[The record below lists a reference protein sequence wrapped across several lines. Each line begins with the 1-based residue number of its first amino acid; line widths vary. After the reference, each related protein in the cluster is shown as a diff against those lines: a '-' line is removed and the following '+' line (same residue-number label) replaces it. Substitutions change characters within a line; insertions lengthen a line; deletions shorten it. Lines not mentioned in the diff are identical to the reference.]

1 MDLATSLAALPAMPY
16 SFSVLFVRA
25 RRPSPIPRMTGYPF
39 DTFGPEH
46 WTYLVALAFI
56 WTGVVWAGRV
66 VLGPRGQRRMVL
78 VLAVVTLGQELVDD
92 LIRAPRGVW
101 ELNDDL
107 PLHLCSLAML
117 VGVWA
122 LLTKR
127 QRVFEVAYYW
137 GLAAASQALITPD
150 NSRWQLGE
158 LDVFWNF
165 LSHGIVV
172 LNVLWLVF
180 VEGMRCRPGSW
191 WRVFLIT
198 NVALIPIGIINLAIG
213 ANYFFICRKPGGSSP
228 FLVGEWPWYIL
239 GFEVLAL
246 AFFWVFS
253 LPMSWEARKAR
264 TRPALPAEA

>member
-1 MDLATSLAALPAMPY
+1 MGRTRVDPLRRRRVVFLLAAL
-16 SFSVLFVRA
+16 SLS
-25 RRPSPIPRMTGYPF
+25 
-39 DTFGPEH
+39 
-46 WTYLVALAFI
+46 
-56 WTGVVWAGRV
+56 
-66 VLGPRGQRRMVL
+66 
-78 VLAVVTLGQELVDD
+78 QELVDD

-122 LLTKR
+122 LLSKR

-137 GLAAASQALITPD
+137 GLAAASQAIITPD
-150 NSRWQLGE
+150 PTRWQMGE

-180 VEGMRCRPGSW
+180 VEGMRCRRGAW

-198 NVALIPIGIINLAIG
+198 NLAAVPIAIINLAIG
-213 ANYFFICRKPGGSSP
+213 ANYFFICRKPGGNSP

-239 GFEVLAL
+239 GFEVLAFL
-246 AFFWVFS
+246 FFWLLS
-253 LPMSWEARKAR
+253 LPMERRGWRAQAE
-264 TRPALPAEA
+264 PAALAEG

>member
-1 MDLATSLAALPAMPY
+1 MQ
-16 SFSVLFVRA
+16 
-25 RRPSPIPRMTGYPF
+25 GYPF
-39 DTFGPEH
+39 DTFGPKH
-46 WTYLVALAFI
+46 LLYLGGIAVVCIVVLLLGLRHLTPQQRRQVVVALAI
-56 WTGVVWAGRV
+56 LSV
-66 VLGPRGQRRMVL
+66 
-78 VLAVVTLGQELVDD
+78 GQELLDD
-92 LIRAPRGVW
+92 LIRLSRGGWTVA
-101 ELNDDL
+101 EDL
-107 PLHLCSLAML
+107 PLHLCSLGML
-117 VGVWA
+117 VSAWA
-122 LLTKR
+122 LVTKR
-127 QRVFEVAYYW
+127 QLVFEVAYFW
-137 GLAAASQALITPD
+137 GLAAASQALLTPD
-150 NSRWQLGE
+150 NSRWRQGE

-165 LSHGIVV
+165 LSHGIVI

-253 LPMSWEARKAR
+253 LPMAWEARKAR